1 MVMRLRTR
9 RLGGIAARL
18 LAMALIVMASLGL
31 VSAGPG
37 VSAQEVGLTADP
49 GVDGMLIGELVA
61 TQDFQV
67 IGEEAFVAA
76 EALSYREGPGLDAAV
91 IDLLP
96 YGTTGVITDG
106 PVAMDGYTWYEFD
119 VDGYGA
125 TPGWVAGEFLATEEG
140 ASDGT
145 GLPLGSEV
153 IVNGEDLHLR
163 DMPGLS
169 GATLAVLPLGMALT
183 ILDGPVTAD
192 GYSWYMVEDAAKTM
206 QGWVAGEFLVAS
218 PGGSATFGLG
228 EMVVINGDGLN
239 LRDAPTVAGGVVAQ
253 LAAGTEVTI
262 AGGPV
267 AADGYI
273 WYQIGLAGT
282 DGDGW
287 VAGEF
292 LAYP

>member
-1 MVMRLRTR
+1 
-9 RLGGIAARL
+9 
-18 LAMALIVMASLGL
+18 
-31 VSAGPG
+31 
-37 VSAQEVGLTADP
+37 
-49 GVDGMLIGELVA
+49 
-61 TQDFQV
+61 
-67 IGEEAFVAA
+67 
-76 EALSYREGPGLDAAV
+76 
-91 IDLLP
+91 
-96 YGTTGVITDG
+96 
-106 PVAMDGYTWYEFD
+106 
-119 VDGYGA
+119 
-125 TPGWVAGEFLATEEG
+125 
-140 ASDGT
+140 
-145 GLPLGSEV
+145 
-153 IVNGEDLHLR
+153 
-163 DMPGLS
+163 
-169 GATLAVLPLGMALT
+169 MALT